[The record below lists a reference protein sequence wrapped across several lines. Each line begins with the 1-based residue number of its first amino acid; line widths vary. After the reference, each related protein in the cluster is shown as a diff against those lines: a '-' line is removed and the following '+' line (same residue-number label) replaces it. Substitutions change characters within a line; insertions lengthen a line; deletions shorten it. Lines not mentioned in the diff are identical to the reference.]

1 MDESIKQAF
10 SRVKEDIFYLGNE
23 LQQIKLEL
31 ADLRTELKLIS
42 SYIENLK
49 VKNFLNPAPTDKP
62 KTPTIPTHI
71 PTHPE
76 TPTDN
81 LAYNALKTQNTAFST
96 GNGGVPTDRQTNQQ
110 TDQHIIQHI
119 NSPLDKPINTPTKLA
134 LDKLEKAKEI
144 LENLDALKKEL
155 RIKFK
160 SITPQELA
168 VFSALYQ
175 LDLEEQKVDY
185 KLLATKLQLSESSI
199 RDYILK
205 IQKKGIPLVKEK
217 LNNKRIILHIS
228 PELQRIASLDTI
240 LKLREL

>member
-96 GNGGVPTDRQTNQQ
+96 GNGGVPTDRQTDQQ
-110 TDQHIIQHI
+110 TDRHILQHKEKFAL
-119 NSPLDKPINTPTKLA
+119 NNDSSSMPSPSTLS
-134 LDKLEKAKEI
+134 KATEI
-144 LENLDALKKEL
+144 LENLDAIKKEL
-155 RIKFK
+155 RLKLK
-160 SITPQELA
+160 RLTPQEMSI
-168 VFSALYQ
+168 FSLIYS
-175 LDLEEQKVDY
+175 LEEQGQLVDY
-185 KLLATKLQLSESSI
+185 RLLSAKTNLSESSI
-199 RDYILK
+199 RDYALK
-205 IQKKGIPLVKEK
+205 ISSKGLPLLKEK
-217 LNNKRIILHIS
+217 LNNKRILLHIS
-228 PELQRIASLDTI
+228 PDLKKLATLETLN
-240 LKLREL
+240 KLREI